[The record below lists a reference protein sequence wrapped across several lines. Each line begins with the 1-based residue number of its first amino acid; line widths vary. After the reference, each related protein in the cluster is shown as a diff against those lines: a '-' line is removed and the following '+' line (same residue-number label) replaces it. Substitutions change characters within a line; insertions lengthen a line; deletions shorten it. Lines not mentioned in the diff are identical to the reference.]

1 MNVYDCHLHSAISFD
16 SSEDMENYIKLAVK
30 NKDQVFITTEHV
42 DLESNLADQRD
53 LVADFEKQKVKL
65 AQMREKYPQID
76 ILFGVEIGWR
86 EDIHHRDVELSHS
99 QDFDMVIL
107 AVHENVKGGD
117 AFSKLKES
125 ANVDVRYDEYLK
137 LCYNAVCAFDNFD
150 TFAHV
155 DYMLRY
161 IGHTD
166 LRNHTE
172 MLTKIFNKVIEKDK
186 CLEIN
191 TKLVPHPEAM
201 DRIDYIL
208 QLYTSLGGKKVT
220 IGSDGHNMAFYK
232 NGFRDAMKLMD
243 KYGIKEVYGFKGRQ
257 PCAVPISLSGGK
269 FYDHN

>member
-42 DLESNLADQRD
+42 DLESNLAQQKD
-53 LVADFEKQKVKL
+53 LIADFEKQKIQL
-65 AQMREKYPQID
+65 AQLQEKYPEID
-76 ILFGVEIGWR
+76 LLFGVEIGWR
-86 EDIHHRDVELSHS
+86 EDVHHRGCRIAAS
-99 QDFDMVIL
+99 QPFDMVIL

-125 ANVDVRYDEYLK
+125 ANVDVAYNEYLN
-137 LCYNAVCAFDNFD
+137 LCYNAVAAFDNFD

-172 MLTKIFNKVIEKDK
+172 MLTKIFNKVIEKNK
-186 CLEIN
+186 ALEIN
-191 TKLVPHPEAM
+191 TKLVPAPDAM

-220 IGSDGHNMAFYK
+220 IGSDGHNVAYYK

-243 KYGIKEVYGFKGRQ
+243 KYGIKEVCGFKQRKEFHI
-257 PCAVPISLSGGK
+257 PISLAGGK
-269 FYDHN
+269 FR

>member
-16 SSEDMENYIKLAVK
+16 SSEDMENYIRLAVK
-30 NKDQVFITTEHV
+30 NKDQIFITTEHV
-42 DLESNLADQRD
+42 DLESNLASQRD
-53 LVADFEKQKVKL
+53 LVADFEKQKETIAKL
-65 AQMREKYPQID
+65 QQKYPEIE

-86 EDIHHRDVELSHS
+86 EDIHSRDEQLSYS
-99 QDFDMVIL
+99 QPFDMVIL

-125 ANVDVRYDEYLK
+125 ANVDVRYDEYLR
-137 LCYNAVCAFDNFD
+137 LCYAAVSSFDNFD

-172 MLTKIFNKVIEKDK
+172 MLTKIFKKVIEKDK

-191 TKLVPHPEAM
+191 TKLVPHPDAM
-201 DRIDYIL
+201 DRLDYIL

-220 IGSDGHNMAFYK
+220 IGSDGHNTAYYK

-243 KYGIKEVYGFKGRQ
+243 KYGIKEVYGFRQRKGFTI
-257 PCAVPISLSGGK
+257 PISLSGGK
-269 FYDHN
+269 FYEHN